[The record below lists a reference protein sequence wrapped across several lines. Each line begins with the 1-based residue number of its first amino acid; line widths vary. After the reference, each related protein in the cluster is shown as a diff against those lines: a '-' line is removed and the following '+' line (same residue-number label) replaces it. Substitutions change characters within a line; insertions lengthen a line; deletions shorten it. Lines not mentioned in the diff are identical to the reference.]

1 MSKKQIGGLVV
12 AVALFILTGITS
24 VFTNTIAERSTTS
37 MVENMEKILDGGVTF
52 DAPQSDYIAVVR
64 VEGTIQQQTAPS
76 LFESSAGYQHS
87 TTMDYIDYLTYDD
100 YNQGILLYV
109 DSPGGAVYESDELYL
124 KLTEYKEMT
133 GRPVWGYMSHYA
145 ASGGYY
151 VSMAADQ
158 IYANRNTVTGSIG
171 VIMSGYDMTG
181 LYEKLGMKYISIT
194 SGVNKDSTK
203 MTDEQIAIYQTQV
216 DEAFGQFVQVVQDG
230 RQMPED
236 QVRKLADGRT
246 YTANQALENGLI
258 DEVASLEDMKY
269 DMSDAL
275 GTYYYYEL
283 QSNNSVLGSLFAKV
297 KESVP
302 KSEAQVLTELAE
314 EKENGGLMYYAEQ
327 LR

>member
-1 MSKKQIGGLVV
+1 MSKKQIGGLVA

-181 LYEKLGMKYISIT
+181 LYEKLGVKYISIT

>member
-1 MSKKQIGGLVV
+1 MSKKQIGGQVA

-181 LYEKLGMKYISIT
+181 LYEKLGVKYISIT